1 MSIIF
6 FIFAQKNNM
15 KKIVTIRI
23 EVDMENPECKNWE
36 KPSDFFESEVDIVID
51 KLSDIGYREHSK
63 YTKEEGETELGSKF
77 KLVLKKI
84 K

>member
-1 MSIIF
+1 
-6 FIFAQKNNM
+6 M

-36 KPSDFFESEVDIVID
+36 KPKDYFESEVDEVLE
-51 KLSDIGYREHSK
+51 KVTSIGYREFSK
-63 YTKEEGETELGSKF
+63 YTSEEGQTESGNNF
-77 KLVLKKI
+77 KLVLKKV